1 MFRRLAWFSLSLML
15 CTAPALAADIAGRWN
30 VKIVTPER
38 EIVGVA
44 SFTQTGDQVG
54 GWLGPSEDQPIPIT
68 MSLKGNKL
76 TIWTHP
82 QPGRNVA
89 FARCDVT
96 VAKGRMDGVIDSN
109 KGTIEFVRVKQAP
122 QP

>member
-1 MFRRLAWFSLSLML
+1 MFRRLAWLSLFLML
-15 CTAPALAADIAGRWN
+15 CAASALAADITGRWN
-30 VKIVTPER
+30 VKISTPEG

-44 SFTQTGDQVG
+44 SFTQTGAQVR

-82 QPGRNVA
+82 EPGRNVA

-96 VAKGRMDGVIDSN
+96 VTQDRMKGVIDSN
-109 KGTIEFVRVKQAP
+109 KGTIEFIRAKQAP
-122 QP
+122 

>member
-1 MFRRLAWFSLSLML
+1 MFRRLVSLSLFLLLSAASAM
-15 CTAPALAADIAGRWN
+15 AADITGRWN
-30 VKIVTPER
+30 VKITTPEE

-44 SFTQTGDQVG
+44 SFTQTGDQVT
-54 GWLGPSEDQPIPIT
+54 GWLGPSEQDPISIT

-82 QPGRNVA
+82 EPGRNVA

-96 VAKGRMDGVIDSN
+96 VDQDRMSGVIDSN
-109 KGTIEFVRVKQAP
+109 DGTIEFVRVKPVP